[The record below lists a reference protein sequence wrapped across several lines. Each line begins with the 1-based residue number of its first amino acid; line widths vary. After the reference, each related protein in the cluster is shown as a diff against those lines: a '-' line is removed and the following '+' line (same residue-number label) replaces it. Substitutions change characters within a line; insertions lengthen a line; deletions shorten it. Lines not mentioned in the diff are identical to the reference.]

1 MTQPCDRA
9 ASSATPSVHD
19 SDTADAGA
27 PNYRCEVVERL
38 LGFLQ
43 TKAEGEIDK
52 AKALLWRCAAEG
64 RGLGLIGSLTV
75 AEVRAAV
82 DEFDLWASQQLHA
95 TATSSVPDAGSV
107 CSSEGSS
114 CARVFVD
121 GRAQVKASL
130 RSSDGRGDKGTNST
144 LEPEDGETPG
154 RRSRGQK
161 DGRKGRTRRD
171 KKAPAGVSEN
181 RAGDQAVIPRPWGPA
196 RRNLHKELV
205 EARHLPLLSLGLGNG
220 TGTPIRAQ
228 LVRQLAAYL
237 QEQPSVR
244 RVSATRALR
253 NAAYNGWR
261 LAGISSLR
269 QEEVENAIVMSL
281 GPPVAVD
288 VDYTRAP
295 VASNGLLSLKDADHP
310 QSSLHKTAVRE
321 DQVREVSDEEHVLGS
336 WGRVIETL
344 RSETRREDEEGDDAV
359 IGGGRESRGIHESFD
374 DSRSSGHLG
383 SRTLYAGEHRN
394 DRVDD
399 RWGPRHSYV
408 ESRCD
413 EYGHGSLPHRTSH
426 STVRCGWR
434 CTTRPDETSKLFSD
448 LADWRTREDGHV
460 DSWRVVSHPS
470 APRFRHVP
478 GPVNESSCRQEVET
492 PSQLV
497 VSSGTD
503 WSWRRSPNCAYP
515 SDYYNYHQAPTGHV
529 SEHSHALQGKEFE
542 AEVGSR
548 SATAANWSWR
558 GSESCE
564 AGGEASESQSKPSAL
579 RARSVEVVHEDSVSQ
594 REKCRSLV
602 IPRARWPCE
611 DLGDRPE
618 MRVKDVSTEPPSAP
632 EHMQSPT
639 MVDKQGFEE
648 RGASSESKVSCS
660 PGPKWCGQSSSS
672 EVVPPEEAASAER
685 FGWRTVL
692 REESSEEDLCGVHLS
707 SELPVASD
715 ALEVPTVRESSSE
728 FTTGV
733 HNCPVEQQ
741 LTARLSHVVRED
753 GQRVDEARSALSG
766 WSWKAWPT
774 WNERG
779 VQGCESFASHS
790 MQEPFLSYSP
800 RPDLGVSLA
809 VDADVT
815 AIAQVRC
822 PVRAEASPAASNQWK
837 QQSWN
842 GSATSDTVRS
852 SQGWW
857 WSAASWGQDVDRSRW
872 YSGTWNS

>member
-1 MTQPCDRA
+1 MTQPCDGA
-9 ASSATPSVHD
+9 ASSVTLGVHD
-19 SDTADAGA
+19 SEADEGA
-27 PNYRCEVVERL
+27 LNCRCEVVERL

-82 DEFDLWASQQLHA
+82 DEFDLWASQQRY
-95 TATSSVPDAGSV
+95 TTPTVNVPDAGSV

-114 CARVFVD
+114 GARVFVD
-121 GRAQVKASL
+121 GKAQVKASL
-130 RSSDGRGDKGTNST
+130 RSPDGRGDKGTNSS

-161 DGRKGRTRRD
+161 DGKRGRTRRD

-181 RAGDQAVIPRPWGPA
+181 REGDQAVIPRPWGPA

-220 TGTPIRAQ
+220 TGTPVRVQ

-253 NAAYNGWR
+253 NAAYKGWR

-269 QEEVENAIVMSL
+269 QEEVESAIVMSL

-288 VDYTRAP
+288 VDCSRAP
-295 VASNGLLSLKDADHP
+295 VASNGLLSLKDADHL
-310 QSSLHKTAVRE
+310 QSSLHKTVVCE
-321 DQVREVSDEEHVLGS
+321 DQVREVSNEEHVLGS

-344 RSETRREDEEGDDAV
+344 RSETRREDEGGDDAV
-359 IGGGRESRGIHESFD
+359 FGGGRDSRRIHESFD
-374 DSRSSGHLG
+374 DSRSSGQFW
-383 SRTLYAGEHRN
+383 SRTLYALEHRN

-399 RWGPRHSYV
+399 RWGPHHSYV

-413 EYGHGSLPHRTSH
+413 EYGHGSLPHRTPH
-426 STVRCGWR
+426 STVR
-434 CTTRPDETSKLFSD
+434 TTRPDETSKLFSD
-448 LADWRTREDGHV
+448 LADWRTREESHV
-460 DSWRVVSHPS
+460 DSWRVGSHSS
-470 APRFRHVP
+470 APRFRHVLA
-478 GPVNESSCRQEVET
+478 PVEESSCRQEVGT

-503 WSWRRSPNCAYP
+503 WSWRRSQNCAYP
-515 SDYYNYHQAPTGHV
+515 SDYYNYHQSPTGHV

-542 AEVGSR
+542 AEMGSR
-548 SATAANWSWR
+548 SAAAANWSWR
-558 GSESCE
+558 GAEKCE
-564 AGGEASESQSKPSAL
+564 AGDEAGESQSKPSAP
-579 RARSVEVVHEDSVSQ
+579 REQSVVVPEGSVSQ

-602 IPRARWPCE
+602 IPRDRWSGN
-611 DLGDRPE
+611 DLGDRSE
-618 MRVKDVSTEPPSAP
+618 LRVKDVPAEPPSAP

-639 MVDKQGFEE
+639 KVDKQWVEE
-648 RGASSESKVSCS
+648 RGASSKSEVSCS
-660 PGPKWCGQSSSS
+660 PGPESSRRSSSS
-672 EVVPPEEAASAER
+672 AIAPPEEAARAER

-692 REESSEEDLCGVHLS
+692 REGSSEDDLFGVHLS

-715 ALEVPTVRESSSE
+715 ALEGPTVRESSSE
-728 FTTGV
+728 CTTGV
-733 HNCPVEQQ
+733 HNRPVEQQ
-741 LTARLSHVVRED
+741 LTARLSRVVRED

-766 WSWKAWPT
+766 WSWKAWPSST

-779 VQGCESFASHS
+779 AQGFESFASHS
-790 MQEPFLSYSP
+790 MQEPFLSCSP
-800 RPDLGVSLA
+800 RPDLEVSLA
-809 VDADVT
+809 VDTDVT

-822 PVRAEASPAASNQWK
+822 PVRAEASPAVSNQWK

-842 GSATSDTVRS
+842 EGATSDTVRS

-857 WSAASWGQDVDRSRW
+857 WSAASWGQGVDPTRW